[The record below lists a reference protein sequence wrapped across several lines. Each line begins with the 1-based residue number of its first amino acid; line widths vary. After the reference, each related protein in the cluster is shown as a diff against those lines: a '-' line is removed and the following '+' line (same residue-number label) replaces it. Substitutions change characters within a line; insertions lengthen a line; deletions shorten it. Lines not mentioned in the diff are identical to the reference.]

1 MKIYLSDIKDETQ
14 TFQETINFDLS
25 NYKLDYLKD
34 LSSINVNLKTRKISE
49 QLFSISLIIKGKA
62 TLISAIKLD
71 LIDYDISLNEDL
83 LFTNTLE
90 LEDVDIIYFEG
101 NYIDLDN
108 IIYSLI
114 MTSLPYNIK
123 GKNETANISGEGYRI
138 ISEDQYNK
146 EQKLKGN
153 AFDKLKDLDL

>member
-14 TFQETINFDLS
+14 TFQETITFDLS

-34 LSSINVNLKTRKISE
+34 LSPINVNLKTRKISE
-49 QLFSISLIIKGKA
+49 QLFSISLNIKGKA

-83 LFTNTLE
+83 LFTNSLE

-123 GKNETANISGEGYRI
+123 GKNEEANISGEGYRI

-146 EQKLKGN
+146 EQKSKGN